1 MNGPH
6 DKPVD
11 CLDIRFPVPRR
22 RRRSGVVGLR
32 LHSSPHAERKQ
43 DRNLGSGGDVPR
55 IGLFDC
61 CRATRGKPSLRAIAP
76 RRKYPFTP
84 PVCAAAPSP
93 CCHARRFSGP
103 DKKFPPAARWPV
115 EALIPGCVDNYCRCE
130 ASGNDAKRETFEL
143 EPIAKAFQAISKEI
157 SYGGLAKAFS
167 RLRWDIP
174 EPFEA
179 LSC

>member
-1 MNGPH
+1 MVCTQCLVGKSFEFRARLIMSRGAPPMNGLH

-22 RRRSGVVGLR
+22 RRRSAVLDLR
-32 LHSSPHAERKQ
+32 LHSSPHAERKP

-93 CCHARRFSGP
+93 CSRRCHARRFSGP

-130 ASGNDAKRETFEL
+130 ASGNDA
-143 EPIAKAFQAISKEI
+143 
-157 SYGGLAKAFS
+157 
-167 RLRWDIP
+167 
-174 EPFEA
+174 
-179 LSC
+179 